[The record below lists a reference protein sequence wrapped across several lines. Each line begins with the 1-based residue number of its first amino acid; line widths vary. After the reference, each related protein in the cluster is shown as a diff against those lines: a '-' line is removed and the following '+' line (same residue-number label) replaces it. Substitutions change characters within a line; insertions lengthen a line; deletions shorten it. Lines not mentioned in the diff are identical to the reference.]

1 MADLEGWSTRVQNS
15 RIYQVLVRVGLVVF
29 GLVYGLLGAIVL
41 RIAWSDFDVD
51 RNASIRTVLDSVA
64 AQPFGDGILLV
75 AAVGLFCLVVWQVIE
90 ALFGYVH
97 LDGIRRFNRRIASAG
112 RALIYLGFGVL
123 ALLVSLN
130 IRGLAGG
137 ASWSAVVAE
146 VMEHPGGQIAVLAGG
161 VIVISIGIGQIGRGL
176 GRIFVDEFAGEVRTW
191 VVVLGMFGYAML
203 GTSLVIVGGLF
214 SWSAVTASPQWAGTM
229 NHAIYFL
236 LQQPMG
242 SWLLTVVAAG
252 FVAFAV
258 FCVAWSSQPLHI
270 KKINVRQSAR
280 PGDRPHSHYQY

>member
-1 MADLEGWSTRVQNS
+1 MADIEGWSTRVQNN
-15 RIYQVLVRVGLVVF
+15 RVYQVLVRVGLVVF

-51 RNASIRTVLDSVA
+51 RNASIRTVLDNVA

-75 AAVGLFCLVVWQVIE
+75 SAVGLFFLVIWQVIE

-97 LDGIRRFNRRIASAG
+97 LDGIRRFNRRVASVG

-123 ALLVSLN
+123 TLLGALN
-130 IRGLAGG
+130 IRGVTGG
-137 ASWSAVVAE
+137 ASWSQVVAE
-146 VMEHPGGQIAVLAGG
+146 VMEHPGGQFAVLVGG
-161 VIVISIGIGQIGRGL
+161 VIVISIGIGQIGRGV

-191 VVVLGMFGYAML
+191 VVVLGMFGYTML

-214 SWSAVTASPQWAGTM
+214 SWSAITASPQWAGTM

-236 LQQPMG
+236 LQQPLG
-242 SWLLTVVAAG
+242 SWLLSVVAAG

-258 FCVAWSSQPLHI
+258 FCVAWSAQPLHI
-270 KKINVRQSAR
+270 KKITVRQSVR
-280 PGDRPHSHYQY
+280 PGDQPRSHYQY